1 MSVYDRWHTKHPRTG
16 SDRKPVAR
24 CREHDMYPS
33 KEHGKGERWQ
43 VRWRDES
50 GKQCSRNF
58 PKKQGKDPNNSADAF
73 DKKIGDQL
81 NSGVYV
87 DPNAGKVTLTS
98 VGKQWRAGLT
108 ADPATLMQI
117 DTRLNRH
124 VFADGKIGD
133 KAIGLLAKR
142 PSMVQ
147 EWIKGMESDGL
158 APGTI
163 GGIVGWVSTIF
174 NAAIDDGIV
183 NRNPC
188 EARSVKPPKIPRKKV
203 TPWDL
208 AIVHRMAG
216 ALPDRYSAMVALGV
230 GCGHRQGELFGV
242 ALDDVDFLGR
252 WMQVR
257 RQVRIINS
265 QLVFSPPK
273 GGKERRVPLVDAVAL
288 RLAAHIEEFPPVAVT
303 LPWKVPTGRPVTVE
317 LVFTTPDGRAI
328 NRNGFNE
335 LWRQARRAAEIG
347 DTRDNGCHVMRHTAA
362 SAWLAAGVDIRTVAE
377 YLGHADPGF
386 TLRTYS
392 HLMPDAADRAR
403 RAMSVFFAGTDVDS
417 SALDVP
423 SEGAH

>member
-1 MSVYDRWHTKHPRTG
+1 VSVADRWHTKKPRKDSAG
-16 SDRKPVAR
+16 NPVKP
-24 CREHDMYPS
+24 CREHRLYQS
-33 KEHGKGERWQ
+33 KQHGQGDRWQ
-43 VRWRDES
+43 VRWRDDRGEQR
-50 GKQCSRNF
+50 KANF
-58 PKKQGKDPNNSADAF
+58 PKKQGNDPNICADAF
-73 DKKIGDQL
+73 DAKVRDQL
-81 NSGVYV
+81 NTGAYV

-133 KAIGLLAKR
+133 KSIGLLAKR

-147 EWIKGMESDGL
+147 EWIKSMESDGL
-158 APGTI
+158 SPGTI

-183 NRNPC
+183 SRNPC

-203 TPWDL
+203 TPWNL
-208 AIVHRMAG
+208 ATVNATAG
-216 ALPDRYSAMVALGV
+216 ALPDRYSAMVDLGV
-230 GCGHRQGELFGV
+230 GCGHRQGELFGIAV
-242 ALDDVDFLGR
+242 EDVDFLGR
-252 WMQVR
+252 WVQVR
-257 RQVRIINS
+257 RQVRIIHG
-265 QLVFSPPK
+265 QLVFSTPK
-273 GGKERRVPLVDAVAL
+273 GGKDRRVPLVEAVAL
-288 RLAAHIEEFPPVAVT
+288 RLAAHIEAYAPVAVT
-303 LPWKVPTGRPVTVE
+303 LPWKVPDGEPVTVN
-317 LVFTTPDGRAI
+317 LLFTTEGRKAI
-328 NRNGFNE
+328 VRNEFNK
-335 LWRQARRAAEIG
+335 LWRKARTSAG
-347 DTRDNGCHVMRHTAA
+347 VPDTRENGCHVMRHTAA

-403 RAMSVFFAGTDVDS
+403 RAMSVFFQGTDVDP

-423 SEGAH
+423 SEGAQ